1 MTRQIKRQI
10 SPRRRER
17 DIGSDVLEAILDL
30 ATAPERYSASE
41 IRRRLL
47 ARANVRGELVFGG
60 RVPELRTMQ
69 RVVRDIRGRLT
80 PLDTPFQW
88 HRLEEYGLPWEAGAY
103 LLEMWVTSREPPLPT
118 DRFPPQSA
126 PTARAARW
134 VWRTLLAVPD
144 LDVLHIRYFAERFAQ
159 RELAHEVLGVPFYVA
174 DLEAHLAY
182 RPWEGW
188 PGDLDMYN
196 RYQCAV
202 QEGLI
207 PPLEDE
213 IKRWDELVDSLN
225 HLPPLFKNIPH
236 IGDRPMTGAEAA
248 PLLPLQAA
256 MMELAKRQKPAQ
268 EVWH

>member
-1 MTRQIKRQI
+1 
-10 SPRRRER
+10 
-17 DIGSDVLEAILDL
+17 
-30 ATAPERYSASE
+30 
-41 IRRRLL
+41 LL

-188 PGDLDMYN
+188 PEDLSMYN
-196 RYQCAV
+196 RYQGAV
-202 QEGLI
+202 QEGRI

-213 IKRWDELVDSLN
+213 IKWIDQVLDGLKQLPPQL
-225 HLPPLFKNIPH
+225 LPPLIGNIPH
-236 IGDRPMTGAEAA
+236 IGGWPMTGAELA
-248 PLLPLQAA
+248 PLVPLQAA
-256 MMELAKRQKPAQ
+256 LMERAKRKQQAQ
-268 EVWH
+268 EVVE